1 MSQAK
6 DIIDYLSLAR
16 ERGASDVHLCVGAP
30 PAARVDGVLQPLD
43 DYDLEPD
50 DTKELILSALTETQ
64 RAKLEEELQ
73 LDFALKIDNI
83 GRFRGNAHYA
93 RGNIELALRYVPS
106 EIPTLRDLGHGSAV
120 EKLCNTRSGL
130 ILVTGVTGSGKST
143 TLASMVKTIA
153 AQRSVVIVTIEDP
166 IEFEFEH
173 SFGMIKQRQIGT
185 DAIDFPSALR
195 AAMRQDPDVI
205 VVSVMRDLETIQ
217 TAITAA
223 ETGHLVIATL
233 HTIDAPGSI
242 DRMIDAFPANQ
253 QSGIASQVANCLTA
267 TISQRLI
274 PRCDAAG
281 RVMASE
287 ILLVNHAVRNC
298 ILERKLEQVVG
309 LIQIGSHEGMH
320 TIDDSV
326 AHLFNNGHISYDDA
340 IFNSRDPDHVNEQY
354 AIAQRAAAL
363 AAEAE
368 AKKK

>member
-1 MSQAK
+1 MK
-6 DIIDYLSLAR
+6 DIIDYLAMAR

-30 PAARVDGVLQPLD
+30 PAARVNGVLQPLD
-43 DYDLEPD
+43 DYDLGSD
-50 DTKELILSALTETQ
+50 DTKDLIFSALSEAQ

-73 LDFALKIDNI
+73 LDFALKIENV

-106 EIPTLRDLGHGSAV
+106 VIPELRELGHGETV

-143 TLASMVKTIA
+143 TLASMVKNIA
-153 AQRSVVIVTIEDP
+153 THRSSVIVTIEDP

-173 SFGMIKQRQIGT
+173 AYGIIKQRQIGN
-185 DAIDFPSALR
+185 DAVDFPAALR

-205 VVSVMRDLETIQ
+205 VVSEMRDLPTIQ
-217 TAITAA
+217 TALTAA

-253 QSGIASQVANCLTA
+253 QPGVASQLANCLTA
-267 TISQRLI
+267 IVSQRLI
-274 PRCDAAG
+274 RRSDAEG

-287 ILLVNHAVRNC
+287 ILLINHAVRNC
-298 ILERKLEQVVG
+298 IMERKLEQVVG
-309 LIQIGSHEGMH
+309 LIQIGAAEGMH

-326 AHLFNNGHISYDDA
+326 SHLFNSGHISYEDA
-340 IFNSRDPDHVNEQY
+340 IFNSRDHDQINEQY
-354 AIAQRAAAL
+354 AIAQRAAAI
-363 AAEAE
+363 AEAN
-368 AKKK
+368 AKK

>member
-1 MSQAK
+1 MQNNK
-6 DIIDYLSLAR
+6 DIVDYLSQAR
-16 ERGASDVHLCVGAP
+16 ELGASDIHLCVGAP
-30 PAARVDGVLQPLD
+30 PAARIDGILQPLD
-43 DYDLEPD
+43 EYDLEAE
-50 DTKELILSALTETQ
+50 DTKELIFSALTESQ

-106 EIPTLRDLGHGSAV
+106 EIPDLQSLGHGATV
-120 EKLCNTRSGL
+120 ERLCNTRSGL
-130 ILVTGVTGSGKST
+130 VLVTGVTGSGKST

-153 AQRSVVIVTIEDP
+153 AQRSAVIVTIEDP

-173 SFGMIKQRQIGT
+173 SYGLIKQRQIGS
-185 DAIDFPSALR
+185 DAVDFPGALR

-205 VVSVMRDLETIQ
+205 VVSEMRDLATIQ

-242 DRMIDAFPANQ
+242 DRMIDVFPASQ
-253 QSGIASQVANCLTA
+253 QQGVSSQLANTLTA
-267 TISQRLI
+267 TVSQRLI
-274 PRCDAAG
+274 RRADAKG

-298 ILERKLEQVVG
+298 ILEHKLEQVVG

-326 AHLFNNGHISYDDA
+326 SHLFNNGYISYEDA
-340 IFNSRDPDHVNEQY
+340 IFNSRDHDQINEQY
-354 AIAQRAAAL
+354 AIAQRAASI
-363 AAEAE
+363 AASR
-368 AKKK
+368 KPS

>member
-1 MSQAK
+1 MPQTK
-6 DIIDYLSLAR
+6 DIIDYLAQAR
-16 ERGASDVHLCVGAP
+16 ELGASDIHLCVGAP
-30 PAARVDGVLQPLD
+30 PAARVDGTLQPLD
-43 DYDLEPD
+43 DYDLESE
-50 DTKELILSALTETQ
+50 DTKELIFGALSETQ
-64 RAKLEEELQ
+64 RATLEEELQ
-73 LDFALKIDNI
+73 LDFALKVDNI

-93 RGNIELALRYVPS
+93 RGNMELALRYVPS
-106 EIPTLRDLGHGSAV
+106 VIPELRELGHGEAV

-153 AQRSVVIVTIEDP
+153 AHRSSVIVTIEDP

-173 SFGMIKQRQIGT
+173 SYGIIKQRQIGT
-185 DAIDFPSALR
+185 DATSFPSALR

-205 VVSVMRDLETIQ
+205 VVSELRDLETIQ

-223 ETGHLVIATL
+223 ETGHLVVGTL

-242 DRMIDAFPANQ
+242 DRVIDVFPASQ
-253 QSGIASQVANCLTA
+253 QNGVASQLANCLTA

-274 PRCDAAG
+274 RRADASG

-287 ILLVNHAVRNC
+287 ILLINHAVRNC
-298 ILERKLEQVVG
+298 IMERKLEQVVG
-309 LIQIGSHEGMH
+309 LIQIGANEGMH

-326 AHLFNNGHISYDDA
+326 SHLFNNGHISYEDA
-340 IFNSRDPDHVNEQY
+340 LFNSRDHDQINEQY

-363 AAEAE
+363 AEA
-368 AKKK
+368 AKSK